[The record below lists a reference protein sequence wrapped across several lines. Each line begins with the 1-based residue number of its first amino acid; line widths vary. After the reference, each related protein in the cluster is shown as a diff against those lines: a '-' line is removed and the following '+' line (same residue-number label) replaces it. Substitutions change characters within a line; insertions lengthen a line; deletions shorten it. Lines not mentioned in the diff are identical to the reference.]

1 MKVIKLTGLVPV
13 KALVRHK
20 NIPSGKVFGV
30 KPELA
35 RAGIAAGEI
44 ELYPVPDGVETYN
57 VADLIPA
64 APVEAPKTAESSG
77 AVDIPEDW
85 ETMQWLKRVKLAQ
98 QIVGGELTLEADEKP
113 LDAAMR
119 VISAEVQRRAA
130 AEKQAENPA

>member
-20 NIPSGKVFGV
+20 NIPSGKVFGIT
-30 KPELA
+30 PELA
-35 RAGIAAGEI
+35 RKGLAAKEI
-44 ELYPVPDGVETYN
+44 ELYPVPDGIETYD
-57 VADLIPA
+57 VADFTPAA
-64 APVEAPKTAESSG
+64 APVEE
-77 AVDIPEDW
+77 AVVEPAGDVVIPDDW

-98 QIVGGELTLEADEKP
+98 QIVGGELTLLAEEKP

-130 AEKQAENPA
+130 AEKQAE